1 MSLFHELYERYA
13 RDVHRFAFYLC
24 GDRALADD
32 ITSETFVRAWSSD
45 TEVRLATAKAYLFAI
60 ARNLVNA
67 ERRRGRRLT
76 TLDELAAQP
85 GREPGAE
92 QSMRLAETLGALETL
107 NEADRAALL
116 MRAEHGMDY
125 ATIAN
130 TLGVSEGAAK
140 VRVHRARATMARMMG
155 VKR

>member
-1 MSLFHELYERYA
+1 MSLFHQLYERYA

-32 ITSETFVRAWSSD
+32 VTSETFVRAWSS
-45 TEVRLATAKAYLFAI
+45 ETAIRVETAQAYLFAI

-67 ERRRGRRLT
+67 ERRRGKRLT
-76 TLDELAAQP
+76 TLDEVSANP
-85 GREPGAE
+85 GSGPDADS
-92 QSMRLAETLGALETL
+92 SMRLAETLRALATL

-125 ATIAN
+125 ATIAAAF
-130 TLGVSEGAAK
+130 GISEGTAK
-140 VRVHRARATMARMMG
+140 VRVHRARATLARRMG
-155 VKR
+155 MKR